1 MRKTILSILAALPLL
16 AFSQEALTLDKCLSM
31 AKENNKSLR
40 ASEYKQEA
48 FQYGRKSS
56 KALFFP
62 SVSLTGIVMYSNTT
76 GSYSSGSGMLP
87 VLGSD
92 GKPSGQVAYFP
103 GLNLD
108 YELGWIFNG
117 GVKLEQ
123 PIYMGGKIQAG
134 YKMSKLGYEL
144 AIQNRR
150 LTESEVIVETSKAY
164 ANVVKAKEMVA
175 VAKAYG
181 ALLDELMRAVEIA
194 KNRGM
199 KSSND
204 VLKVKV
210 KANECELNLRK
221 AENACRLAKMNLCH
235 YIGKPLTKDLDV
247 TSTLPMAGKAEGTVS
262 DIVNRPEFIMVEH
275 KSELAKQ
282 KVNIARSDYLPQVGL
297 VGQFGYS
304 RGFDLSGQNLLDGW
318 GFLVGVQVS
327 IPLIDAGNKIN
338 KIKYAKAEYAQY
350 EAEREDVNEKL
361 RLDIARSFN
370 NLDEAYLE
378 HKLAKSS
385 VDAAEENLRASKLQ
399 YERGTETISDHLEAQ
414 AIWQQAKT
422 TLIEAETN
430 CFLRWIE
437 FQKATGAL
445 N

>member
-16 AFSQEALTLDKCLSM
+16 AFSQEALTLDECLSM

-62 SVSLTGIVMYSNTT
+62 SVSLTGSVMYSNTT

-199 KSSND
+199 KSNND

-235 YIGKPLTKDLDV
+235 YIGKPLTEDFDV
-247 TSTLPMAGKAEGTVS
+247 ASKLPMAGKAEGTVS
-262 DIVNRPEFIMVEH
+262 DIVNRPEFLMVEH

-282 KVNIARSDYLPQVGL
+282 KVNMQGVTICRRL
-297 VGQFGYS
+297 V
-304 RGFDLSGQNLLDGW
+304 L
-318 GFLVGVQVS
+318 
-327 IPLIDAGNKIN
+327 
-338 KIKYAKAEYAQY
+338 
-350 EAEREDVNEKL
+350 
-361 RLDIARSFN
+361 
-370 NLDEAYLE
+370 
-378 HKLAKSS
+378 
-385 VDAAEENLRASKLQ
+385 
-399 YERGTETISDHLEAQ
+399 
-414 AIWQQAKT
+414 
-422 TLIEAETN
+422 
-430 CFLRWIE
+430 
-437 FQKATGAL
+437 
-445 N
+445 

>member
-1 MRKTILSILAALPLL
+1 
-16 AFSQEALTLDKCLSM
+16 M

-62 SVSLTGIVMYSNTT
+62 TVSLTGSVMYSNTT

-87 VLGSD
+87 VLGPD

-117 GVKLEQ
+117 GVKLER

-134 YKMSKLGYEL
+134 YKMSKLGHEL

-235 YIGKPLTKDLDV
+235 YIGKPLTEDLDV

-304 RGFDLSGQNLLDGW
+304 RGFDLSGQ
-318 GFLVGVQVS
+318 
-327 IPLIDAGNKIN
+327 
-338 KIKYAKAEYAQY
+338 
-350 EAEREDVNEKL
+350 
-361 RLDIARSFN
+361 
-370 NLDEAYLE
+370 
-378 HKLAKSS
+378 KS
-385 VDAAEENLRASKLQ
+385 A
-399 YERGTETISDHLEAQ
+399 
-414 AIWQQAKT
+414 
-422 TLIEAETN
+422 
-430 CFLRWIE
+430 
-437 FQKATGAL
+437 
-445 N
+445 